1 MCAGSLIWIPLQTQF
16 VNPDNIEAAPEESC
30 VLHSSDCDQYYTD
43 PDMLERIPLM
53 FLLLGAIYAVLGLLS
68 VIMIREPRDSLSEEI
83 SEKEVTEG
91 EEVSLAPGEVLRTK
105 TFYQAG
111 TPTLLDHPLDLY

>member
-1 MCAGSLIWIPLQTQF
+1 M
-16 VNPDNIEAAPEESC
+16 NPDNIEAAPEESC

-43 PDMLERIPLM
+43 PDMLERIPFM

-68 VIMIREPRDSLSEEI
+68 VLMIREPRDCLSEER
-83 SEKEVTEG
+83 SEKEMTEG
-91 EEVSLAPGEVLRTK
+91 EETSLTPGEVLRTR

-111 TPTLLDHPLDLY
+111 IPTVLSRLL